1 MNLRQQL
8 QQGLN
13 MAMVISTAY
22 IFWKSLCIFTN
33 SNSPLV
39 VVLSGSMEPA
49 FQRGDILFLW
59 NKQEYLNIG
68 DIVVYEREGKD
79 IPIVHRVL
87 REHKIEKSIKKLN
100 KQENQLTKTSLPIN
114 LNVINFIT
122 GLKPSKLSQK
132 LLTKGD
138 NNAIDDLPLY
148 TPGKPYLDRED
159 DIIGSVKGY
168 LPLVGYI
175 TILISENAYFK
186 YALLGLLALSSLV
199 QNE

>member
-13 MAMVISTAY
+13 MAMVISSAY
-22 IFWKSLCIFTN
+22 IFWKGLCIFTN

-59 NKQEYLNIG
+59 NRQEYLNLG

-79 IPIVHRVL
+79 IPIVHRIL
-87 REHKIEKSIKKLN
+87 REHKVEKPAKKLQRQEKSLKD
-100 KQENQLTKTSLPIN
+100 TSLPIN
-114 LNVINFIT
+114 LNHIT
-122 GLKPSKLSQK
+122 GTKPSKLSQK

-138 NNAIDDLPLY
+138 NNAVNDLPLY

-168 LPLVGYI
+168 LPLVGYV